1 MFKINY
7 KSDTI
12 ELNDVEFSCKKC
24 ASMFLMWCD
33 ESKIKFYE
41 QQVREDKEL
50 EEFREKNRQKLRK
63 EFEYELEYELKE
75 AIQKKQQE

>member
-7 KSDTI
+7 MSDTI
-12 ELNDVEFSCKKC
+12 VLNDVEFSCKKC
-24 ASMFLMWCD
+24 ACMFLMWCD

-50 EEFREKNRQKLRK
+50 EEFREKLKQRVQREEE
-63 EFEYELEYELKE
+63 EFEEE
-75 AIQKKQQE
+75 IKKD